1 MKINETGR
9 IGGINPYLRNIEN
22 RDNHLPKKKQVDQ
35 VSISLEAKGMLEE
48 YKKVQDPQR
57 IERIAKLKEEVS
69 SGTYHVEAGKIA
81 EKLAPYFKSFIESGE
96 KE

>member
-9 IGGINPYLRNIEN
+9 IGGINPYQRNIEN
-22 RDNHLPKKKQVDQ
+22 RDSHLPKKKQVDQ

-48 YKKVQDPQR
+48 YKKIQDPQHR
-57 IERIAKLKEEVS
+57 ERIAELKEAVS
-69 SGTYHVEAGKIA
+69 SGTYHVDAGKIA
-81 EKLAPYFKSFIESGE
+81 EKLAPYFKSFVESEG

>member
-9 IGGINPYLRNIEN
+9 IGGINPYQRNIEN
-22 RDNHLPKKKQVDQ
+22 RDSQLPKKKQVDQ

-48 YKKVQDPQR
+48 YKKVQDPR
-57 IERIAKLKEEVS
+57 HNERIAKLKEAVS

-81 EKLAPYFKSFIESGE
+81 EKLIPYFKSYVESGD